1 MDMLDVAGS
10 RHESVS
16 ILPRQSAVHTL
27 TLIGYT
33 PGVLSLPH
41 VRIAAASYNALI
53 EPLAGHSLLI
63 APAPIGGGEVSNP
76 VSSAGRAAVPV

>member
-1 MDMLDVAGS
+1 M
-10 RHESVS
+10 S
-16 ILPRQSAVHTL
+16 ILPRQSAVHAL

-41 VRIAAASYNALI
+41 VRIAAARYNALV

-63 APAPIGGGEVSNP
+63 APAPVGGEASSP
-76 VSSAGRAAVPV
+76 VSGAGRAVVPV